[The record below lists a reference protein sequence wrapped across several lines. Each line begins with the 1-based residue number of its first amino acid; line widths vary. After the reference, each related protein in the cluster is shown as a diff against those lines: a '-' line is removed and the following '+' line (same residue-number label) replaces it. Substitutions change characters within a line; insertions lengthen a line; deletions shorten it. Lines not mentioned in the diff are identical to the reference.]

1 VAIMTKGEIVYR
13 ATTPEFRADRATAQT
28 LLGVA

>member
-1 VAIMTKGEIVYR
+1 MTKGEIAYR
-13 ATTPEFRADRATAQT
+13 GTTTEFRGDRATAHA